1 MELESKLQTF
11 AQRVL
16 FGSTLEDKLAQPDLT
31 ALREELFAPLS
42 LRQSSSIIPSVI
54 PSALFNP
61 PKYPGRPSA
70 LSLETQKKSQFP
82 DLAKIH
88 EAHVRGEILHFFA
101 NHELLALE
109 LMALL
114 LLKFPEAPA
123 SFQLGIARTMS
134 EEQGHLKLYLSRMKD
149 LGVEFGDLPVNAY
162 FWHVLSEMRS
172 PLEFVTQM
180 SLTFEQ
186 ANLDF
191 SLFYRDEIAKT
202 GDELTTQVLDQVYR
216 EEIGH
221 VKNGL
226 EWFNRWRAEDPNAQP
241 GETDWDAYRR
251 LLPPPLTPRR
261 AKGVIYDMSA
271 RRQAGFSELYVQELE
286 LFSGAKGRPPVLWFY
301 NPFCDSEIARGKPG
315 FSPKAAPE
323 RLAKDLEHFP
333 MYLASSQ
340 DIVLVSKKPGL
351 EWLSLAKNVGF
362 EIPEWGEKDPS
373 AIQEPKFGGF
383 EPWGWSPESFERF
396 KPVTKRLVHT
406 SGGNASWCESLF
418 KQNSFKETQIGE
430 LFSKAWSVEF
440 LRRWL
445 QTHPEHSQ
453 SFQCIETCGEVFT
466 DWEKARER
474 ILQKL
479 EKAER
484 VVAKAPWSTSGNGVR
499 RILSAA
505 ELSGP
510 LGGWMENTIRSQGVI
525 VIEPWLDKVHDLSI
539 QLEIESDQIR
549 ILEARKFLTGKQF
562 EYRGTFLGPL
572 RDSFDSAALRL
583 LQEALPSWKALARDL
598 GQELRAKG
606 YQGPVGIDAM
616 IYQGLRLK
624 PIVEINPR
632 WTMGRVALSLEKHIQ
647 PGTPA
652 FWGFLSCREIQKLG
666 FSGPVDL
673 VSSLSLRHPLRL
685 AIPVANSS
693 RSTRIASGVFPT
705 QDPNQTDEVL
715 TLLFV
720 GAPAIQEA
728 QKLMAFSASTEASQ
742 QSE

>member
-1 MELESKLQTF
+1 MNLQSKLQTF

-16 FGSTLEDKLAQPDLT
+16 YGSTLEEKLTQPDLT
-31 ALREELFAPLS
+31 ALREELFVTHTPLK
-42 LRQSSSIIPSVI
+42 RPAFID
-54 PSALFNP
+54 P
-61 PKYPGRPSA
+61 PKYPGRPA
-70 LSLETQKKSQFP
+70 VLSLETQKKSQFP

-88 EAHVRGEILHFFA
+88 EGHVRGEILHFFA

-114 LLKFPEAPA
+114 LLKFPETPA

-149 LGVEFGDLPVNAY
+149 FGVGFGDLPVNAY

-202 GDELTTQVLDQVYR
+202 GDGLTTQVLDQVYR

-221 VKNGL
+221 VKHGL
-226 EWFNRWRAEDPNAQP
+226 EWFNRWRAEDPGTKP
-241 GETDWDAYRR
+241 GESDWDAYKR

-315 FSPKAAPE
+315 FSPKATPE

-351 EWLSLAKNVGF
+351 EWLSLAKKAGF
-362 EIPEWGEKDPS
+362 EIPEWGEKDPTL
-373 AIQEPKFGGF
+373 IREPKFGGF
-383 EPWGWSPESFERF
+383 EPWGWSPESFEHFR
-396 KPVTKRLVHT
+396 PISKRLTFT
-406 SGGNASWCESLF
+406 SGGNANWCKTLF
-418 KQNSFKETQIGE
+418 DHKSFKETKIGE
-430 LFSKAWSVEF
+430 LFSKAWSVTF
-440 LRRWL
+440 LKRFL
-445 QTHPEHSQ
+445 KNHPEHARV
-453 SFQCIETCGEVFT
+453 FQCDETLGEIFQE
-466 DWEKARER
+466 WAPAKEW
-474 ILQKL
+474 ILSKL
-479 EKAER
+479 ENQER
-484 VVAKAPWSTSGNGVR
+484 VVAKAPWSTSGNGVK

-505 ELSGP
+505 ELDGS
-510 LGGWMENTIRSQGVI
+510 LGGWIENMIRSQGSI
-525 VIEPWLDKVHDLSI
+525 VLEPWLEKVYDLSI
-539 QLEIESDQIR
+539 QLEVEPEQIR
-549 ILEARKFLTGKQF
+549 ILEARRFLTGKQL

-572 RDSFDSAALRL
+572 RDSFDSGALRL

-598 GQELRAKG
+598 GTEFRRQG

-616 IYQGLRLK
+616 IYKNSNEQDLRLK
-624 PIVEINPR
+624 PVIEINPR
-632 WTMGRVALSLEKHIQ
+632 WTMGRVALSLAKHIQ

-666 FSGPVDL
+666 VSGPVEL
-673 VSSLSLRHPLRL
+673 VANLNHHHPLQL
-685 AIPVANSS
+685 SSSSKSS
-693 RSTRIASGVFPT
+693 RISSGVFPT
-705 QDPNQTDEVL
+705 QDAAQASEVL

-720 GAPAIQEA
+720 GDAAIQEA
-728 QKLMAFSASTEASQ
+728 RKLMAFSASSEASQ